1 MLILHKPYQRPEKA
15 EMFSSFFLKKKQGWY
30 KLDIKYDEDFRRKTI
45 ADQSLSWA
53 QTKEKTKT
61 KL

>member
-45 ADQSLSWA
+45 TDQSLS
-53 QTKEKTKT
+53 
-61 KL
+61 